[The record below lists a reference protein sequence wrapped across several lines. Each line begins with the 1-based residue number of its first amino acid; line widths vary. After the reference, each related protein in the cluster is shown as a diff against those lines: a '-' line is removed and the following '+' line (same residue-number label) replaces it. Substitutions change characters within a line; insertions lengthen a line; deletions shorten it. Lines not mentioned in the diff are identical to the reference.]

1 MESNARATSAAVKS
15 LVRRGDEALAQQDWD
30 VAADYYDRAL
40 DADERNAV
48 LYLKLFLAHHHLL
61 NVDELQGVAKQIV
74 DETPAKR
81 SNLADVLLAEHA
93 DGQSVDAD
101 VLRVLHLSLPEL
113 PKNDAASAKDGATDS
128 KPNAADGPMSGEA
141 PSTDQGNGTT
151 SAEEAPAVESPSDG
165 SSSDAA
171 KQGKP
176 LPTANGE
183 ESPSAVASQVDDSAS
198 LAVANDLS
206 DPAVPASAEQVAAV
220 QQTTMHVDDSSLPNG
235 SSSNVSS
242 GQAMADDAV
251 SAHPAPRSPYAERLS
266 NLRLSREAFE
276 RTFEDDYWRA
286 AYERGGL
293 EQRRHMERARAD
305 ADAVLDAAFA
315 DERALLRTMCE
326 RAKVRVPR
334 IVRITTSA
342 RESCDQA
349 LSDFRRDS
357 GQRRD
362 EVAHEFS
369 YLGNNL
375 RTAQATLWVG
385 IALVIVS
392 VVLLGLAIIPRGSS
406 VENNTFAAFPEYFV
420 PLGIVV
426 GLVGVALLVLRSLLV
441 RSNRKV
447 MSEQQA
453 STGATTSSILH
464 DSNELDARVAAVRSR
479 CLSLEGFALDAPDQE
494 FESAC
499 ADLDAAVKAL
509 GR

>member
-1 MESNARATSAAVKS
+1 MESNARVTSAAVKS
-15 LVRRGDEALAQQDWD
+15 LARRGDEALAQQDWD
-30 VAADYYDRAL
+30 VAVDYYDRAL
-40 DADERNAV
+40 DADDRNAV

-61 NVDELQGVAKQIV
+61 NVDELQGVAQQIV

-81 SNLADVLLAEHA
+81 SNLADVLVAEHA
-93 DGQSVDAD
+93 DGQPVNAD

-113 PKNDAASAKDGATDS
+113 PKGAATPAKADVVECEPDSADAY
-128 KPNAADGPMSGEA
+128 E
-141 PSTDQGNGTT
+141 TDQTT
-151 SAEEAPAVESPSDG
+151 SADPANKAVASEEASAVESPNDTSD
-165 SSSDAA
+165 SITA
-171 KQGKP
+171 KKNQP
-176 LPTANGE
+176 PATANNE
-183 ESPSAVASQVDDSAS
+183 DCSLDAASQVDDSAS
-198 LAVANDLS
+198 PAGTNIAANAAAS
-206 DPAVPASAEQVAAV
+206 DSVEQAASARQA
-220 QQTTMHVDDSSLPNG
+220 TDPVDDAPLPNEATSG
-235 SSSNVSS
+235 ASSH
-242 GQAMADDAV
+242 QATADDVA
-251 SAHPAPRSPYAERLS
+251 SARPAPRSPYAERLS

-305 ADAVLDAAFA
+305 ADAVLNAAFA
-315 DERALLRTMCE
+315 EERTLLHTMCE

-349 LSDFRRDS
+349 LSDFRRNS
-357 GQRRD
+357 GERRD

-385 IALVIVS
+385 IALVVVS
-392 VVLLGLAIIPRGSS
+392 VVLLGLSIIPRGSS

-426 GLVGVALLVLRSLLV
+426 GLVGVALLVLRTLLV

-453 STGATTSSILH
+453 STGATTSSILR

-494 FESAC
+494 FEAAC